1 MTPTL
6 KTITQQAPAEHKKE
20 DRMAEIRNEEVNG
33 RIRTTV
39 HLEPGERI
47 KLCRCHKSAEYPLC
61 DHAHKQLD
69 GNIGPVVIFAPVC
82 SQQDGP
88 EPSEKK

>member
-1 MTPTL
+1 
-6 KTITQQAPAEHKKE
+6 
-20 DRMAEIRNEEVNG
+20 MAVIRNEEVNG

-69 GNIGPVVIFAPVC
+69 GNIGPVVIFA
-82 SQQDGP
+82 SLEEAKTEDLDARRISRTKERG
-88 EPSEKK
+88 SHG